1 MNRKTCYVKS
11 ILDQKINW
19 SIVDPVFSF
28 FFFFITRA
36 KGMDKERGK
45 FLFVFTSAELD
56 VENKHGRTGISLSD
70 PLEDRTKGWSTF
82 SICNRLALSRLI
94 SEIYESMEI
103 YASYGGRISIPFQ
116 LSSQARK
123 GFKRIYAF
131 PRPTTP
137 YFDVYFT
144 DFVVSFSPSH
154 VLTSTHPFSLENF
167 RPDRVSN

>member
-70 PLEDRTKGWSTF
+70 PLEDQTNKGVEHF
-82 SICNRLALSRLI
+82 
-94 SEIYESMEI
+94 
-103 YASYGGRISIPFQ
+103 
-116 LSSQARK
+116 
-123 GFKRIYAF
+123 
-131 PRPTTP
+131 
-137 YFDVYFT
+137 
-144 DFVVSFSPSH
+144 
-154 VLTSTHPFSLENF
+154 
-167 RPDRVSN
+167 